1 MNTTPSMT
9 SSGSRFK
16 QWDVVVVP
24 FPYSDEPSDKVRP
37 AVVLSSPQHMQGTGV
52 CYLAMVTSAA
62 NAGWP
67 GDVPVSNVRGAGL
80 PVPSV
85 VRPAKIM
92 TLNASRIVRRLGALP
107 KADQAQVVAAVRVFL
122 AR

>member
-1 MNTTPSMT
+1 MGRRGGSLSLQRRAFRQ
-9 SSGSRFK
+9 SSTR
-16 QWDVVVVP
+16 
-24 FPYSDEPSDKVRP
+24 
-37 AVVLSSPQHMQGTGV
+37 
-52 CYLAMVTSAA
+52 
-62 NAGWP
+62 
-67 GDVPVSNVRGAGL
+67 RGAILAAACAEDRRLLPRDGNECRQRRVARGCAGEQSAWRRL

-122 AR
+122 AG

>member
-1 MNTTPSMT
+1 
-9 SSGSRFK
+9 
-16 QWDVVVVP
+16 
-24 FPYSDEPSDKVRP
+24 
-37 AVVLSSPQHMQGTGV
+37 
-52 CYLAMVTSAA
+52 
-62 NAGWP
+62 
-67 GDVPVSNVRGAGL
+67 
-80 PVPSV
+80 VPSV